1 MLYFIIAGISGFA
14 LAASIIALKRIFFE
28 LIELSVSLTNEVLS
42 KEDESIKQKKLIGA
56 LKHILVSLLK
66 TTIAFV
72 IITGVT
78 ILPLYL
84 YSLFTKENFEGLDF
98 SSIWFILS
106 LSLGSVI
113 PFFLFKKKK
122 NDDNYS
128 EASKLFH
135 RLILNNYN
143 LSKLLFSFDK
153 KFKKGEKITEKSDF
167 VIVSGLARAG
177 TTSLTDQL
185 FKAGKFS
192 SLDYSNMPLLLA
204 PNLWK
209 KLYNPKNTELKERK
223 HGDKMMFGLNTI
235 EALEEYFF
243 KVFLNDSFI
252 GDAILI
258 KHDISQE
265 IYEKYLAYQSL
276 IRSDNSHLYLSKN
289 NNLILRY
296 PSLRALNKNFKAIF
310 LFRNPVEHADSL
322 LNQHLRFSDFQHDDD
337 FIETYMDW
345 LGHHEFGHNQKVF
358 SFDNKPVEIEYD
370 KGTLDYWLS
379 VWLNYYSYLLTLDD
393 SAITLIDYQDYLS
406 NPKDVLVHLQ
416 NELKMD
422 FDLSNVKPFNNNK
435 TIDTSGC
442 NKILLDETE
451 KVYSQLKQKKA
462 TF

>member
-235 EALEEYFF
+235 E
-243 KVFLNDSFI
+243 V
-252 GDAILI
+252 
-258 KHDISQE
+258 
-265 IYEKYLAYQSL
+265 
-276 IRSDNSHLYLSKN
+276 
-289 NNLILRY
+289 
-296 PSLRALNKNFKAIF
+296 
-310 LFRNPVEHADSL
+310 
-322 LNQHLRFSDFQHDDD
+322 
-337 FIETYMDW
+337 
-345 LGHHEFGHNQKVF
+345 
-358 SFDNKPVEIEYD
+358 
-370 KGTLDYWLS
+370 
-379 VWLNYYSYLLTLDD
+379 
-393 SAITLIDYQDYLS
+393 
-406 NPKDVLVHLQ
+406 
-416 NELKMD
+416 
-422 FDLSNVKPFNNNK
+422 
-435 TIDTSGC
+435 
-442 NKILLDETE
+442 
-451 KVYSQLKQKKA
+451 
-462 TF
+462 